1 MKKNIIFLIF
11 FILLIPTF
19 CYASILDEVPPY
31 VEIIGINE
39 DDYKIT
45 KTITD
50 SKVIVKLTEKKSNL
64 SYSWSFDKNK
74 VKERINLNFNIDFV
88 SDKKEEID
96 SITGDI
102 DKMYIS
108 FSHHGTLPSD
118 AKIKVD
124 VSSKFKDGNKLYLYY
139 YNEEKKQVEF
149 IEDNIVVEDGFAEFE
164 VDHCS
169 EYFLTGAIV
178 NDAVNN
184 PKSLNYVIIG
194 LAGIVFLLMIY
205 TMFKK

>member
-164 VDHCS
+164 IDHCS

>member
-88 SDKKEEID
+88 SDKKEEI
-96 SITGDI
+96 
-102 DKMYIS
+102 
-108 FSHHGTLPSD
+108 
-118 AKIKVD
+118 
-124 VSSKFKDGNKLYLYY
+124 
-139 YNEEKKQVEF
+139 
-149 IEDNIVVEDGFAEFE
+149 
-164 VDHCS
+164 C
-169 EYFLTGAIV
+169 
-178 NDAVNN
+178 
-184 PKSLNYVIIG
+184 
-194 LAGIVFLLMIY
+194 
-205 TMFKK
+205 